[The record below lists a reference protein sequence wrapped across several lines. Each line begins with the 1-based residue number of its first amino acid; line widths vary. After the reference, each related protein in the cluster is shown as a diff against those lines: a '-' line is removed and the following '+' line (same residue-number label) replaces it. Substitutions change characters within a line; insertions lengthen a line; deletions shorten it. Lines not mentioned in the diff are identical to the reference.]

1 MTPLQTFGVS
11 IEDSVIYRLQ
21 QLGYD
26 PDIPLSRV
34 QPGPDLTVNDIPLH
48 VKAARRKPHKTG
60 KNRWTS
66 RYQFN
71 FRNVDT
77 SIDGFIIAVCVSFA
91 DYTYFVIPTWMARKE
106 LKIVSDPREYRGW
119 ASRYRAAW
127 NQIKEFDVTL
137 PKVVYLTTSHC

>member
-11 IEDSVIYRLQ
+11 IEDSVIWRLQ

-34 QPGPDLTVNDIPLH
+34 QQGADLTVNDIPLH
-48 VKAARRKPHKTG
+48 VKAARRKPHKAG
-60 KNRWTS
+60 KNRWSS

-77 SIDGFIIAVCVSFA
+77 TTDGFIIAVCVSYA
-91 DYTYFVIPTWMARKE
+91 DYTYFIIPTWLARRE

-119 ASRYRAAW
+119 ASEYRGKW
-127 NQIKEFDVTL
+127 DLIKNFDVTW
-137 PKVVYLTTSHC
+137 PTVIYLTPSNC